1 LPAINR
7 SSRTFQEIEFF
18 RDLGP
23 LQHSQPKK
31 EYKLLRKKYLEE
43 MTDADKMRQIF
54 LLILFGIVPIK
65 EMEINRHMMGKEEM
79 KQIQQLVR

>member
-1 LPAINR
+1 
-7 SSRTFQEIEFF
+7 
-18 RDLGP
+18 
-23 LQHSQPKK
+23 
-31 EYKLLRKKYLEE
+31 